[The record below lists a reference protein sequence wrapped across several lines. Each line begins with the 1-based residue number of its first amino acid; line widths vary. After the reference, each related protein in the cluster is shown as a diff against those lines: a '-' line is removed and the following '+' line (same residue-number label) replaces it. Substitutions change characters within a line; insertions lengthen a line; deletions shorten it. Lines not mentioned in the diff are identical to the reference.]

1 MREDF
6 NIKLLSNSQDISTSP
21 VFLFEFSYYHLKIFQ
36 ELASFYQIFK
46 NFSFRISPGGKNPYK
61 ILSFFEILMTK
72 S

>member
-21 VFLFEFSYYHLKIFQ
+21 VFLFEFYYHLKIFQ

-46 NFSFRISPGGKNPYK
+46 DFSFRTSPGGKNAYK
-61 ILSFFEILMTK
+61 ILSWF
-72 S
+72 